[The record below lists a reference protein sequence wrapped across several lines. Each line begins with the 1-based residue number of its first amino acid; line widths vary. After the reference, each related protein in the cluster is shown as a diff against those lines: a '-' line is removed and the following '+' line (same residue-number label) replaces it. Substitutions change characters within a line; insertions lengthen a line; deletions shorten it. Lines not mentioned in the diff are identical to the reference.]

1 MITAIF
7 FGLILHHFHFHA
19 SVLYACAQFLSR
31 LHALSQELPCPPMQ
45 VLAYRDGSR
54 ACERQQSAKTTDDR
68 YLVTMT
74 ADPHGPISQV
84 KHRGLHGHDVMA
96 LFPRA
101 PEIQDCGDRGT
112 GRDDWVTGL

>member
-1 MITAIF
+1 
-7 FGLILHHFHFHA
+7 
-19 SVLYACAQFLSR
+19 
-31 LHALSQELPCPPMQ
+31 
-45 VLAYRDGSR
+45 VLAYRGGRRAWRRRR